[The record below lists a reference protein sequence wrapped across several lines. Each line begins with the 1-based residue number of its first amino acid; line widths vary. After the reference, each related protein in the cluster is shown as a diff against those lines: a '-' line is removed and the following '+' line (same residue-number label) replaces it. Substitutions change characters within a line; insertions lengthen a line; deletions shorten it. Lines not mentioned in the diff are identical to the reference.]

1 MSRELCQQ
9 LITLRQ
15 SNPAWVMLASNK
27 APLTASCLKTILDS
41 KPIGVPWDEAVE
53 VLARI
58 FAEHANDPIYELS
71 AVDDFSLAARRELR
85 SWLKRGL
92 VVERDGQLMATDML
106 ERALQFLT
114 ELEDRTMT
122 STASRLATVQREIE
136 SLEARLNPDQDT
148 RVQALQDRLAALQK
162 ELAAAK
168 EGDFEVL
175 TGAHAEENIR
185 EIYQLALSLRADFR
199 RVEDS
204 YRQAD
209 RELRQRILAENHHRG
224 SIVDQLLD
232 NHDSLVETAEGQV
245 FASFHDQ
252 LVKPLELDRMKQRLR
267 SILGNEAAS
276 QSLKPTQQRE
286 LRALIPNLVSESQG
300 VIEARARS
308 ERDVRSFLKSGL
320 ADEQIK
326 VGNLL
331 TDLLSKALD
340 VDWASQKVRRTP
352 SPLPPLA
359 IKCSNLKLIERLG
372 FREAE
377 DDESLGLQLHDQT
390 SSLDNLGADF
400 WQAFQSLDRAELFEK
415 TLQLLREKGEP
426 ITIREL
432 ALALPPSHDL
442 ETLTFWLA
450 MAREAGIPLAKE
462 VEEIDLV
469 DPGGQGYRFTI
480 PATNLT
486 YEKSR
491 KTTIEQLG

>member
-1 MSRELCQQ
+1 MSRELCQK

-27 APLTASCLKTILDS
+27 APLTASCLKSILDS
-41 KPIGVPWDEAVE
+41 QPIGVPWEEAVE

-58 FAEHANDPIYELS
+58 FSEHANDPIYELS
-71 AVDDFSLAARRELR
+71 SEDDFSLSARRELR
-85 SWLKRGL
+85 IWLKRGL

-114 ELEDRTMT
+114 ELEERTMT

-136 SLEARLNPDQDT
+136 SLEARLNPDQDS
-148 RVQALQDRLAALQK
+148 RVQALQERVTALEK

-175 TGAHAEENIR
+175 TGSHAEENLR
-185 EIYQLALSLRADFR
+185 EVYQLALSLRADFR

-204 YRQAD
+204 YRRAD
-209 RELRQRILAENHHRG
+209 RDLRQRILGEKHHRG

-232 NHDSLVETAEGQV
+232 NHESLVQTAEGQV
-245 FASFHDQ
+245 FSSFHDQ
-252 LVKPLELDRMKQRLR
+252 LVKPLELDRMKERLR
-267 SILGNEAAS
+267 SILGNEVAN
-276 QSLKPTQQRE
+276 QSLQPLQRRE

-326 VGNLL
+326 VGSIL

-340 VDWASQKVRRTP
+340 VDWTSQKVRRTP
-352 SPLPPLA
+352 GPLPPLA
-359 IKCSNLKLIERLG
+359 IKASNLKLVERLG
-372 FREAE
+372 FREAK
-377 DDESLGLQLHDQT
+377 DHDAPDLQLHDQT

-400 WQAFQSLDRAELFEK
+400 WQAFQSLDRIELFEQ

-426 ITIREL
+426 FTIREL

-442 ETLTFWLA
+442 ETLAFWLA
-450 MAREAGIPLAKE
+450 MAREAGVPLAKD
-462 VEEIDLV
+462 VESIDLT
-469 DPGGQGYRFTI
+469 DSEGENYRFTL
-480 PATNLT
+480 PATSLT
-486 YEKSR
+486 YEDSHH
-491 KTTIEQLG
+491 TTAEQIG